1 MTAHAAS
8 DSPLFRYPAFDADTA
23 NDSPVFRPGL
33 NQLLTDAAGLLP
45 PFSAKDSLA
54 LDLTGIDF
62 RLGLRVLLILHCRQ
76 KSATD
81 SWIDPVGLRQGPAT
95 PLFEFLSYRG
105 CVGCLR

>member
-62 RLGLRVLLILHCRQ
+62 RLGLRVLLVLHCDQ
-76 KSATD
+76 KSATEN
-81 SWIDPVGLRQGPAT
+81 PVFRELGFCAVPVTRVPET
-95 PLFEFLSYRG
+95 RT
-105 CVGCLR
+105 